1 MSALD
6 DLRAVAQLS
15 DLTEGDSAEEQAAS
29 TAVSTLADCA
39 ASLQLFLNAPGLT
52 GQTGTAAT
60 TQAHSLL
67 SQVQSIQSKLST
79 WTSANTTARN
89 AMRTAAKQ
97 LDGLT
102 SLIPDQTTV
111 QKITAYDT
119 YQPSSG
125 KLRSAAAM
133 ATYVK
138 QTKDWSNDN
147 THKWLTGT
155 AAATAYTAAQTA
167 TANAKAQQILD
178 TMNAAVQNAIPG
190 PGGHLQTSGSAGNT
204 GATTQITAAGVA
216 GFSGL
221 GGASLSGAD
230 YSVAG
235 GGAGFDAASGQAGG
249 GLGGTG
255 TSPVGVSGFGGLG
268 GTSADAGLSLGTGA
282 ALVQGSAP
290 SFSWG
295 SNGAAA
301 VGIGLGGAAALAAA
315 VGLGSGGV
323 GGMSG
328 LSASLGPA
336 PAGGLIEPT
345 PGGAWGGLSG
355 TSGDA
360 AAAGLGTSGSWRTTG
375 NGPVSA
381 EEDAATG
388 RFGAMGAGNTE
399 LDAGGA
405 WASEG
410 GPAAGAGSL
419 DTMGAE
425 AGDAGA
431 SQTAWGTG
439 AADATEAA
447 AMPASSS
454 AGGAAGMMPMT
465 SAGGAGGDDRGR
477 RRIGY
482 LVQHVDPGNVDPSD
496 PGWGAQAGSA
506 QQLPPAPEPE
516 DDQW

>member
-39 ASLQLFLNAPGLT
+39 ASLQLFLDAPGLT

-60 TQAHSLL
+60 TQANSLL

-138 QTKDWSNDN
+138 QTKDWSDDN

-178 TMNAAVQNAIPG
+178 TMNAAVNKAIPV
-190 PGGHLQTSGSAGNT
+190 PGGSAGNT

-221 GGASLSGAD
+221 GGASLSGAE
-230 YSVAG
+230 YGVPG
-235 GGAGFDAASGQAGG
+235 GGAGF
-249 GLGGTG
+249 
-255 TSPVGVSGFGGLG
+255 
-268 GTSADAGLSLGTGA
+268 
-282 ALVQGSAP
+282 
-290 SFSWG
+290 
-295 SNGAAA
+295 
-301 VGIGLGGAAALAAA
+301 
-315 VGLGSGGV
+315 
-323 GGMSG
+323 
-328 LSASLGPA
+328 
-336 PAGGLIEPT
+336 
-345 PGGAWGGLSG
+345 
-355 TSGDA
+355 
-360 AAAGLGTSGSWRTTG
+360 
-375 NGPVSA
+375 
-381 EEDAATG
+381 
-388 RFGAMGAGNTE
+388 
-399 LDAGGA
+399 
-405 WASEG
+405 
-410 GPAAGAGSL
+410 
-419 DTMGAE
+419 
-425 AGDAGA
+425 
-431 SQTAWGTG
+431 
-439 AADATEAA
+439 
-447 AMPASSS
+447 
-454 AGGAAGMMPMT
+454 
-465 SAGGAGGDDRGR
+465 
-477 RRIGY
+477 
-482 LVQHVDPGNVDPSD
+482 
-496 PGWGAQAGSA
+496 
-506 QQLPPAPEPE
+506 
-516 DDQW
+516 